1 MEIAKGPRG
10 LGLSVS
16 GGVDTNAA
24 FPGLIRIK
32 RLFPHQ
38 AAWSTGMLQPG
49 DILLEANGI
58 TLTGL
63 TNYVRFLSM
72 INVLF
77 LMIYLTEYFIFIF
90 FSFPHFGFPSR
101 NE

>member
-1 MEIAKGPRG
+1 MHGTNITDCCFPVQITRSERG

-32 RLFPHQ
+32 RLFAHQ

-49 DILLEANGI
+49 DILLDANGI

-63 TNYVRFLSM
+63 TNNVRIREM
-72 INVLF
+72 TQNIQ
-77 LMIYLTEYFIFIF
+77 
-90 FSFPHFGFPSR
+90 HF
-101 NE
+101 

>member
-1 MEIAKGPRG
+1 M
-10 LGLSVS
+10 
-16 GGVDTNAA
+16 DTNAA

-49 DILLEANGI
+49 DILLDANGI
-58 TLTGL
+58 AL
-63 TNYVRFLSM
+63 TNLTN
-72 INVLF
+72 NV
-77 LMIYLTEYFIFIF
+77 
-90 FSFPHFGFPSR
+90 SD